1 MGYSPGGH
9 TESDTSE
16 HNGEGFVPL
25 PVSSRATPRP
35 LNLSPPLIAPHG
47 AFCAAEHS
55 PPWDMRREGTAMFP
69 SPGARLC
76 VWDVLISMRRLSLE
90 EHREPTQAGTGRF
103 LGAPLPP
110 ASQTSCAS
118 FPARGLGTSMLSTPW
133 RFAGQPG
140 LCVDLLSLIRPVPV
154 VFDMKIIGDTTQL
167 IHKFENESGIMSRL

>member
-1 MGYSPGGH
+1 
-9 TESDTSE
+9 
-16 HNGEGFVPL
+16 
-25 PVSSRATPRP
+25 
-35 LNLSPPLIAPHG
+35 
-47 AFCAAEHS
+47 
-55 PPWDMRREGTAMFP
+55 MFP

>member
-1 MGYSPGGH
+1 MLDS
-9 TESDTSE
+9 
-16 HNGEGFVPL
+16 
-25 PVSSRATPRP
+25 VS
-35 LNLSPPLIAPHG
+35 
-47 AFCAAEHS
+47 
-55 PPWDMRREGTAMFP
+55 GTF
-69 SPGARLC
+69 S
-76 VWDVLISMRRLSLE
+76 SQMRRLSLE

-118 FPARGLGTSMLSTPW
+118 FPARGLGTRMLATPW